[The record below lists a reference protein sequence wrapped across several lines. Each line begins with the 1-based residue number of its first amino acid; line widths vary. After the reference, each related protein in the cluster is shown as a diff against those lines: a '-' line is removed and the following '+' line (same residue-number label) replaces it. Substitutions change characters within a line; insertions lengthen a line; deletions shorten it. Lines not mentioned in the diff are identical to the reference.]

1 MTTKQRENFI
11 LKLNYLLFEMLEKI
25 PSFLQKLIENYLDF
39 FAAACYQRNQLAVQL
54 FRIAVIINGL
64 QELSLMEDNLHQSD
78 TILFYSSLKE
88 SLPTTQL
95 IRYESK
101 STLSILLIT
110 HIIINFLIFVNLF
123 FIKKQSYFHTVTL
136 SIILVENYILL
147 YPTLKAIFYFNKL
160 QADYEI
166 YLISIFNLIMYVQIA
181 ITQYSWRQT
190 KLIDLQGLVRTNNL
204 KLELL
209 SHLILMLAV
218 GFNELSKIGSY
229 ILIMIKQIIKLGLSF
244 DQYNQ
249 NSQFMLYQNVTQII
263 FMTVLYFN
271 INMIYT
277 LLIFAFVI
285 QLIHKVQSLL
295 FENHLIQFE
304 ISLKKC
310 QIYELIF
317 NQSENTSK
325 ILLLQ
330 SLLQKSFQQKQKS
343 KTKKKQTD
351 FLFTNQQDILQQ
363 LIRQS
368 HFKKKML
375 IQIFCNYD
383 LQNKPQK
390 TLIQFM
396 KYYKVQNIYDRAYG
410 KALQKQLNY
419 IINQNQS
426 YFNSRVQSINMM
438 DNETTVQALIKS
450 ENAIDC
456 IQKVVQSKISLLE
469 SLRKGFQQQIEI
481 LDQVDD
487 YTNNIFK
494 CRNFILQSYDLKRYK
509 LTGCQCTDILSLRIL
524 QMYFGIILNDIKE
537 SKVIEKLIE
546 DIIKADKILQDT
558 TINNQILL
566 QNRFMVLNT
575 SLINQ
580 RGKLI
585 NCNKQQISQFFGCSQ
600 EIMQNYQYIHEFMP
614 DFIAQ
619 IHDELI
625 DQFID
630 NGYTQL
636 MKSGK
641 LTFIQDPQNYLMPIY
656 IHLYN
661 PNIQDDFTLYSILT
675 TQFQQQDYVI
685 FDSEGK
691 IQGIS
696 KRFFE
701 YTKLSKSFAQDI
713 NIYDIVHRGSS
724 ILYYFPNVIS
734 LIKDLKNNIDHNIN
748 NTLNNVRSFW
758 QIPDNH
764 LECLSQTHSLINYS
778 QRMEF
783 QPNLIL
789 GQNIKLLD
797 QAYSQSFINTIKKK
811 QNNLDSAENHIE
823 MLHNLSLYIIGDH
836 IFFLITIKEY
846 KLADFT
852 KTYTSNSI
860 HQQQNPFTSFST
872 HFTQL
877 DQLMSEKQL
886 TTDNGTIQDIKQ
898 FCTFQHSQIIE
909 KLFKDDDMSGRFVVD
924 ITQKQQLNASHSQ
937 SKLPFL
943 SSRQP
948 LSNRQLLQTGLV
960 SIRMVQPQFHLPSID
975 SKKKIE
981 DYQLYELEED
991 MKEIAGMESIKQI
1004 QVMQNEQEIANQKQE
1019 NINFNRY
1026 DSNVNED
1033 SIKMSEKQND
1043 SQVQALV
1050 QSQIQQG
1057 SQLQMIQQI
1066 VNFNGTMKMVNIG
1079 IILNLFLAL
1088 WIFIM
1093 LFVNEY
1099 LINNEIQTYFHQL
1112 TNSIGYQSLQFYIGI
1127 PYTILL
1133 QLYMN
1138 DKEILN
1144 FSPALLQNTIS
1155 KVPFLY
1161 GYSQIQQSSFQDIV
1175 CSQSKY
1181 YDEHFADDNECS
1193 NYFIQFHT
1201 AILQSYLQYEID
1213 ETFDYELFKANS
1225 FYRNQS
1231 FYGQKILLDSLTNF
1245 ISSFQKVTLKDTFL
1259 ILLMINLL
1267 VVTIIYVTQFQ
1278 MTKSKQ
1284 NLKQKFYQILNRL
1297 SFDEIVEL
1305 IARFSC
1311 FKVALGENAWKLIN
1325 YYDMINYNNIAKEK
1339 SNLNAHKK
1347 YIQLSDSKLKKKTDV
1362 FQIITIVSSF
1372 CCWILFFVLGFLLF
1386 YFLFEE
1392 FAPSFRIAQNFVA
1405 FKQKLDLSL
1414 CIGFW
1419 IKTDP
1424 LTNMRRDTSEQQQM
1438 ISLFLNLTDSL
1449 QLLLDEI
1456 STDLVKSTYLN
1467 EEKMKV
1473 IQQTLNSDLCPSYQ
1487 YLFCYPEE
1495 LSVHHYY
1502 DSESYASIL
1511 AGGITGFVAQV
1522 YKFSV
1527 SEFTIEK
1534 ETLQYSPYLDELQ
1547 VVVQEQVFKNL
1558 FVQYIQDIQYTM
1570 YSLFSQFND
1579 GNSYAG
1585 ETLLSYMNYYSFG
1598 FGISLIVVY
1607 NIIDFIRIR
1616 QGVKE
1621 LDQLKFILLVLP
1633 EQKFENQIIKQ
1644 KITEIGKYFF

>member
-1 MTTKQRENFI
+1 MF
-11 LKLNYLLFEMLEKI
+11 EKI
-25 PSFLQKLIENYLDF
+25 PAFLQKLVENYLDF
-39 FAAACYQRNQLAVQL
+39 FTVACYQRNQLALQL

-64 QELSLMEDNLHQSD
+64 QELQLMEDNLHQSD
-78 TILFYSSLKE
+78 TKLFYSSLKE

-95 IRYESK
+95 IGYESN
-101 STLSILLIT
+101 STISILLIT
-110 HIIINFLIFVNLF
+110 HIIINLLIFVNIF

-136 SIILVENYILL
+136 SVILVENYILL

-166 YLISIFNLIMYVQIA
+166 YLISIFNLIIMYIQIT

-190 KLIDLQGLVRTNNL
+190 KLIDLQGLIRTNNF

-209 SHLILMLAV
+209 SHLILILAI
-218 GFNELSKIGSY
+218 GLNELSQLGSY
-229 ILIMIKQIIKLGLSF
+229 ILIMFKQIIKLGISF
-244 DQYNQ
+244 DSYNQ

-263 FMTVLYFN
+263 FMTALSFN

-277 LLIFAFVI
+277 LLILGFLI
-285 QLIHKVQSLL
+285 QLIHKVQSHF

-310 QIYELIF
+310 QIYELLF
-317 NQSENTSK
+317 NQSEKTSK

-330 SLLQKSFQQKQKS
+330 SLLQKSFSQNYKS
-343 KTKKKQTD
+343 KTKKKQST

-363 LIRQS
+363 LISQS

-375 IQIFCNYD
+375 IQILCNYD

-396 KYYKVQNIYDRAYG
+396 KYYKICNIYDKAYA
-410 KALQKQLNY
+410 KALQQQLNY
-419 IINQNQS
+419 IINQNQA
-426 YFNSRVQSINMM
+426 YFNSRIQSINVM
-438 DNETTVQALIKS
+438 DTQTTVQALINS
-450 ENAIDC
+450 ENAINF
-456 IQKVVQSKISLLE
+456 ILKVVQSKIALLE

-494 CRNFILQSYDLKRYK
+494 CRNFILQCYELKKYK
-509 LTGCQCTDILSLRIL
+509 LKGCQSTDILSLRIL

-537 SKVIEKLIE
+537 SKVIEKQIDDL
-546 DIIKADKILQDT
+546 IKADKILQDT

-566 QNRFMVLNT
+566 QNRYMVLNT

-600 EIMQNYQYIHEFMP
+600 EYIQNYQYIHEFMP

-619 IHDELI
+619 VHDELI

-636 MKSGK
+636 MKTGK

-661 PNIQDDFTLYSILT
+661 PNIEDDFTLYSILT

-685 FDSEGK
+685 FDSDGK

-701 YTKLSKSFAQDI
+701 YTKIQKSSQQDI
-713 NIYDIVHRGSS
+713 NIFDIVHRGSS
-724 ILYYFPNVIS
+724 ILYYIPNVIN
-734 LIKDLKNNIDHNIN
+734 LIKDLKTNIDHNVN
-748 NTLNNVRSFW
+748 NSLNNVRSYW
-758 QIPDNH
+758 QYPDNH
-764 LECLSQTHSLINYS
+764 LECLSQTQSIINYS

-797 QAYSQSFINTIKKK
+797 QAFQQCFINTIKKK
-811 QNNLDSAENHIE
+811 QNNLDQAENHIE
-823 MLHNLSLYIIGDH
+823 LLHNFQLYVIRDH
-836 IFFLITIKEY
+836 IFFLITIREY
-846 KLADFT
+846 KLADFS
-852 KTYTSNSI
+852 KTYTSNSM
-860 HQQQNPFTSFST
+860 HQAQNPFTSFST

-943 SSRQP
+943 TSRQP
-948 LSNRQLLQTGLV
+948 LSNRQLLQTGLA
-960 SIRMVQPQFHLPSID
+960 SMRMVQPQFHLPSID

-991 MKEIAGMESIKQI
+991 MKEIAVMESIKQI
-1004 QVMQNEQEIANQKQE
+1004 QVIQNEQEIANQKQE

-1026 DSNVNED
+1026 DSNINDD

-1043 SQVQALV
+1043 TQVQALV

-1057 SQLQMIQQI
+1057 SQLQMIQEI
-1066 VNFNGTMKMVNIG
+1066 VNFNGSMKMVNIG

-1093 LFVNEY
+1093 LFINGY

-1112 TNSIGYQSLQFYIGI
+1112 TNSIAYQSLQFYIGV
-1127 PYTILL
+1127 PYTIIL

-1138 DKEILN
+1138 DNQILD

-1155 KVPFLY
+1155 KIPFLY
-1161 GYSQIQQSSFQDIV
+1161 GFSQMQQSEFQDTV
-1175 CSQSKY
+1175 CNQPKY
-1181 YDEHFADDNECS
+1181 YADYFANSNDCS

-1201 AILQSYLQYEID
+1201 AILQSYLQYQID
-1213 ETFDYELFKANS
+1213 ETFDYQLFNNNS
-1225 FYRNQS
+1225 FHRNQS

-1267 VVTIIYVTQFQ
+1267 VVTIIYVSQFQ
-1278 MTKSKQ
+1278 MTKSKS

-1347 YIQLSDSKLKKKTDV
+1347 YIQLSDSKLKKKTDL
-1362 FQIITIVSSF
+1362 FQIIIIVSSF

-1386 YFLFEE
+1386 YFLFQE

-1405 FKQKLDLSL
+1405 FKQKLDISL

-1424 LTNMRRDTSEQQQM
+1424 LTNMTRNIQEQQQM
-1438 ISLFLNLTDSL
+1438 INLFMNLTDSL
-1449 QLLLDEI
+1449 QPLLDEI

-1467 EEKMKV
+1467 EEKMQI
-1473 IQQTLNSDLCPSYQ
+1473 IQHTLNSDLCPSYQ
-1487 YLFCYPEE
+1487 YLFCYPDK
-1495 LSVHHYY
+1495 LSTQRYY

-1511 AGGITGFVAQV
+1511 SGGITGFVAQI

-1534 ETLQYSPYLDELQ
+1534 ETLQYSPYVDELQ
-1547 VVVQEQVFKNL
+1547 LLVQEQVFKNI
-1558 FVQYIQDIQYTM
+1558 FVQYIQDIQFTM
-1570 YSLFSQFND
+1570 YNLFAQFND

-1585 ETLLSYMNYYSFG
+1585 QILLSYMNYYSFG
-1598 FGISLIVVY
+1598 FGISLIIVY

-1616 QGVKE
+1616 QSVKE

-1644 KITEIGKYFF
+1644 KISEISKYFF